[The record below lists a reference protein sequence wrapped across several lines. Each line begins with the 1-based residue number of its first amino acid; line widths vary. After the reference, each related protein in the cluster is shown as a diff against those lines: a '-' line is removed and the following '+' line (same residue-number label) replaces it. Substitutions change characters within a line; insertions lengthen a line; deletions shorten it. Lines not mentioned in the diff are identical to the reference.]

1 MLLSSVFRQY
11 INDKPRS
18 FLIDDRIVAPDTA
31 LVSERLLQTVAALHA
46 AGKRVLII
54 APPPSLGTNVNLGDC
69 LERRARGLFVFL
81 SALGSCDFSYDKY
94 LAAWEPIIGVL
105 NDVGKKGAVE
115 IIWPADAL
123 CPDKKTCMTQIGDTY
138 LYRDEGHI
146 TYDGSVLLADRLKF
160 RKLLNAE

>member
-69 LERRARGLFVFL
+69 LERRARGLFV
-81 SALGSCDFSYDKY
+81 
-94 LAAWEPIIGVL
+94 
-105 NDVGKKGAVE
+105 
-115 IIWPADAL
+115 
-123 CPDKKTCMTQIGDTY
+123 
-138 LYRDEGHI
+138 
-146 TYDGSVLLADRLKF
+146 
-160 RKLLNAE
+160 